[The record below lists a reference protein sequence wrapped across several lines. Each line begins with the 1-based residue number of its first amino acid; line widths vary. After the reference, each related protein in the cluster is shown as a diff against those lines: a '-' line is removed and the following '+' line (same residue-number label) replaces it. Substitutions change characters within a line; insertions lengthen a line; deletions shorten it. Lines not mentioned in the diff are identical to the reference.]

1 MRRQNLLERVI
12 ITGAT
17 SFIGMALIRKLIGIE
32 KEVYAIIRPGST
44 RKSYLPVSHYV
55 TVVEAELKNLDEL
68 QIPVDC
74 CDILFHIGWSSD
86 FVSPKFNLEGQMQNV
101 VYAEKAANL
110 AHRYGCH
117 TFLSIGSQAEC
128 GQVNGCIT
136 ADTPG
141 KPQDAYGI
149 AKLVTYSRLKAL
161 CEQYGMKFCWPRLL
175 SAYGPFDRP
184 HTLVMAC
191 MRACLENRTIELT
204 KGAQIWDYIYV
215 DDVAEALCYI
225 AEHGKHAKKYPVGS
239 GNAKSLR
246 SYIEEIANITG
257 NGCIL
262 RGIGKRAYAE
272 NQIMNLLA
280 DMSETQNDTGF
291 QCKTEFHIGIMKT
304 LEHMRTIEFEKR
316 ER

>member
-1 MRRQNLLERVI
+1 MERVI

-17 SFIGMALIRKLIGIE
+17 SFIGMALIRKLVGIE
-32 KEVYAIIRPGST
+32 KAVYAIIRPGST
-44 RKSYLPVSHYV
+44 RKPYLPVSRYV
-55 TVVEAELKNLDEL
+55 TVIEAELKDLDHL

-101 VYAEKAANL
+101 IYAEKAASL

-136 ADTPG
+136 VDTPG
-141 KPQDAYGI
+141 RPQDAYGI

-191 MRACLENRTIELT
+191 IRACLENHTMELT
-204 KGAQIWDYIYV
+204 GGAQIWDYIYV
-215 DDVAEALCYI
+215 DDVADALYDI
-225 AEHGKHAKKYPVGS
+225 AERGKHAKKYPVGS
-239 GNAKSLR
+239 GRAQSL
-246 SYIEEIANITG
+246 S
-257 NGCIL
+257 C
-262 RGIGKRAYAE
+262 
-272 NQIMNLLA
+272 LL
-280 DMSETQNDTGF
+280 
-291 QCKTEFHIGIMKT
+291 KTSPSPRDISG
-304 LEHMRTIEFEKR
+304 
-316 ER
+316 